1 MTTLCPNCQLS
12 LAVRFAAVTDPETL
26 ETFSILACKECGLGR
41 TDPIPAD
48 LSPYYGP
55 TYHGERHGTTAGLC
69 ARRRVRRLLA
79 CTGGATGRLLDVGC
93 GDGTFLLAARARGF
107 AIAGTEMNP
116 VRAQAAGIDVVT
128 EVAGAARF
136 GPFDAITLW
145 HVFEHLRNPALTL
158 RTLFDLLAPGGR
170 LILAVPRFDSAQA
183 RSTGRHWL
191 HLDVPRHLWHF
202 SELSLRRMLEASGF
216 VVERRYGHEW
226 EYDLFGWAQSWLNAA
241 LPEKN
246 RFFRLITKK
255 SGPISAF
262 AKAGHFAL
270 GSAACGLALPLVGME
285 VLSGRGGTLVLCA
298 RKADPPP
305 R

>member
-1 MTTLCPNCQLS
+1 MSTLCPNCQLS

-26 ETFSILACKECGLGR
+26 ETFSILTCKECGLGR
-41 TDPIPAD
+41 TDPFPAD

-93 GDGTFLLAARARGF
+93 GDGTFLLAAHARGF

-116 VRAQAAGIDVVT
+116 VRAKAAGIDVVT
-128 EVAGAARF
+128 EVADAARF

-145 HVFEHLRNPALTL
+145 HVFEHLRDPALTL
-158 RTLFDLLAPGGR
+158 RILFDLLAPGGR

-183 RSTGRHWL
+183 RTTGRHWL

-202 SELSLRRMLEASGF
+202 SELSLRRMLEARGF
-216 VVERRYGHEW
+216 VVERRFGHEW
-226 EYDLFGWAQSWLNAA
+226 EYDLFGWAQSWVNSRLSG
-241 LPEKN
+241 KN
-246 RFFRLITKK
+246 QFFRMITKK
-255 SGPISAF
+255 SGPLSPLGRLA
-262 AKAGHFAL
+262 HLAL
-270 GSAACGLALPLVGME
+270 GTAACAAALPLVAVE
-285 VLSGRGGTLVLCA
+285 VILGQGGTLVLA
-298 RKADPPP
+298 ASKTTTSEG
-305 R
+305 